1 MSPPAPA
8 SDRPADGAARP
19 DTPPAVGAPD
29 ATREPLV
36 QLDGLGIR
44 YRLATRRRVK
54 WTEML
59 KTGAGLRGARDL
71 WALRGV
77 DLQCHEGQ
85 ALGVIGHNGAGKST
99 LCLVLAQILSPDEGR
114 AAIRG
119 KVSTLL
125 RLDACFNRELSGR
138 DNLEL
143 YGAFL
148 GLGRHDL
155 AGRVDEIIE
164 FSELGEFIEEP
175 VGHYSSGMR
184 ARLAFSVAATL
195 EPDILLLDEI
205 LGVGDRAFRAKSER
219 RIREMMEASRLIV
232 IVSHAIG
239 FLRGVCTHCLW
250 LDHGQVKAYGPADE
264 VLDAYEEH
272 TGGKRATT
280 WVEEDA

>member
-1 MSPPAPA
+1 VA
-8 SDRPADGAARP
+8 
-19 DTPPAVGAPD
+19 TPPPPTGA
-29 ATREPLV
+29 PLV
-36 QLDGLGIR
+36 QIEGLGIR
-44 YRLATRRRVK
+44 YRLTTRRRVR

-59 KTGAGLRGARDL
+59 RTGAGLRGSRDL

-77 DLQCHEGQ
+77 DLECHEGQ
-85 ALGVIGHNGAGKST
+85 VLGVVGHNGAGKST

-114 AAIRG
+114 ATIRG

-148 GLGRHDL
+148 GLRRREL
-155 AGRVDEIIE
+155 AARLDEIID
-164 FSELGEFIEEP
+164 FSELGDFIDEP

-205 LGVGDRAFRAKSER
+205 LGVGDRTFRVKSEQ
-219 RIREMMEASRLIV
+219 RIREMMAASRLIV
-232 IVSHAIG
+232 IVSHALG

-250 LDHGQVKAYGPADE
+250 LDHGRVKRFGPATE
-264 VLDAYEEH
+264 VLDAYEEQ
-272 TGGKRATT
+272 TGGKRATS
-280 WVEEDA
+280 WVEDDA

>member
-1 MSPPAPA
+1 MVISAPH
-8 SDRPADGAARP
+8 R
-19 DTPPAVGAPD
+19 TPPG
-29 ATREPLV
+29 
-36 QLDGLGIR
+36 QG
-44 YRLATRRRVK
+44 
-54 WTEML
+54 
-59 KTGAGLRGARDL
+59 L
-71 WALRGV
+71 WALLVGLLLALVSATALASDLTASV
-77 DLQCHEGQ
+77 DRTQVGQGESLTLTLRYEGQ